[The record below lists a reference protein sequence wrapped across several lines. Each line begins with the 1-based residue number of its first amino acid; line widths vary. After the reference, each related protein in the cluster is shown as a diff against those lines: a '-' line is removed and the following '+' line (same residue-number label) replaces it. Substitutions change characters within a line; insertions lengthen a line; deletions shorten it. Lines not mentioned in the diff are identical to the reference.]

1 MILFAAK
8 PRRDEASDMNS
19 NTMHSEYFVKTSFSA
34 FIAIVAALSGLGG
47 MLTEAETRYTFLVV
61 TACVMT
67 SGFVS
72 LAVKT
77 PEEKM
82 RKVIGRCAIAIWGGF
97 IGTHPVIHWLKIEST
112 DTNALLLLF
121 IASVV
126 SVLMYFIGHAFILLL
141 SSKSGEIADDI
152 LTIVFRGVK
161 RWLKREPK

>member
-1 MILFAAK
+1 
-8 PRRDEASDMNS
+8 MNS
-19 NTMHSEYFVKTSFSA
+19 QAMTSEYILKTSFSA
-34 FIAIVAALSGLGG
+34 FIAVVAALSGLGG
-47 MLTEAETRYTFLVV
+47 MLTEEETRYTFLVV

-97 IGTHPVIHWLKIEST
+97 ILTHPVIHWMKIEST

-121 IASVV
+121 IASTV

-141 SSKSGEIADDI
+141 SAKSGEIADDL
-152 LTIVFRGVK
+152 LTIVFRAVK
-161 RWLKREPK
+161 RKIKGEASKE